1 MQTTSFAPP
10 EQTSI
15 MSINL
20 RFGLAD
26 DGVNAWEHRC
36 KAFEP
41 LFEATRPDFIAMQEA
56 NNFQTR
62 YLAQLL
68 RDYRFVGVRNPSPDK
83 WQNNLIFYRKEW
95 TCLRHTHF
103 FLSET
108 PHEMSKLP
116 GSKWPRQCVIGLFA
130 KGEKRVIC
138 VTTHFDFDEEVQ
150 NKSAELVLGFLKEF
164 PEDVP
169 VIITGDFNA
178 QPNSPAH
185 QTFQCGGFRDSFT
198 GSHSSTFH
206 GFTGEDLG
214 GHIDWILYKGD
225 LEVAEANVIKKSFD
239 GIYPSDHFPVISYFR
254 SIGV

>member
-1 MQTTSFAPP
+1 
-10 EQTSI
+10 
-15 MSINL
+15 
-20 RFGLAD
+20 
-26 DGVNAWEHRC
+26 
-36 KAFEP
+36 
-41 LFEATRPDFIAMQEA
+41 
-56 NNFQTR
+56 
-62 YLAQLL
+62 
-68 RDYRFVGVRNPSPDK
+68 
-83 WQNNLIFYRKEW
+83 
-95 TCLRHTHF
+95 
-103 FLSET
+103 
-108 PHEMSKLP
+108 MSKLP